1 VQTAAASRSLP
12 PRVAR
17 MWSRSSSLTA
27 DDNRKPRPITGATDD
42 SARTHGGDLPRV
54 REGRL
59 SGAPRCW
66 VGWAM
71 DWPRSISDWALSS
84 TRCVRT
90 SCWRSCPTRVGSV
103 VLPSFRR
110 SRREAGLSDDLTF
123 PTPLLS
129 PRCPSIMRGGR
140 RPASR
145 GAGHAVSRQSRRC
158 PRRLA
163 RRLTPSRPSCRWRVS
178 AGATSRGEENR
189 GVHP

>member
-1 VQTAAASRSLP
+1 MRTMTGSRGRS
-12 PRVAR
+12 RAR
-17 MWSRSSSLTA
+17 PTTVPQPM
-27 DDNRKPRPITGATDD
+27 
-42 SARTHGGDLPRV
+42 GGDLPRV

-66 VGWAM
+66 VGWPM
-71 DWPRSISDWALSS
+71 DWPRSISDWALCS

-90 SCWRSCPTRVGSV
+90 SCWRSCPTRVGSA
-103 VLPSFRR
+103 VLPSLRR

-145 GAGHAVSRQSRRC
+145 GAGGAVSRQSGSHDGRARLRVLEVPMGSSSTSRRC

-163 RRLTPSRPSCRWRVS
+163 RRLTPSRPSCRWRVP